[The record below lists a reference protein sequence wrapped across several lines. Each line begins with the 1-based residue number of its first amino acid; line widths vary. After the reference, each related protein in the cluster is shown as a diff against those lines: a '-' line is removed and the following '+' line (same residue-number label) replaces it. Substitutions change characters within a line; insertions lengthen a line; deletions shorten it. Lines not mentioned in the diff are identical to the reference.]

1 MADIDLKQAREILDR
16 IDLREKRTNG
26 KIKEDYLIPLLQDI
40 QQEYGFLP
48 RPVLELISREGGIP
62 LSRIYG
68 VITFYEQF
76 YLEPRG
82 RHAIKCCRGTACH
95 VKEGAQIALAIS
107 EELGVEEGGTT
118 EDGMFTF
125 QTVACLGTCF
135 LAPVMMVDQSY
146 FGNLTEEE
154 VKVILTR
161 YRRGDDI

>member
-1 MADIDLKQAREILDR
+1 VADIDLKQAREILDR